1 MSIESF
7 VRPGEALPREVA
19 GARPDAI
26 VDTPFLQERHTPYP
40 IRGGARVVTVDVGG
54 NVWVGADT
62 GAYRLAPGKTRWTP
76 MTPKSERG
84 PVFALLADGKDVWVG
99 AWNGLYR
106 GRRKIDGI
114 DAPIAALAK
123 TPDGVVAMGPDG
135 LWRQTGGTWSHEAP
149 RWARSIRAV
158 SADLDGGLWIG
169 TGNGLYRLKDG
180 AIRLYQD
187 EEAILSSDVS
197 CLAFDASGALWAGG
211 FGGVTVYRGGERVG
225 HFTPREGLPSIYV
238 HAVAQGPGGA
248 MWVGTDRGVARYDG
262 ESWSLRHSRR
272 WLVDDDV
279 RGIAFRADGTAWIA
293 TGAGVSAIT
302 RGSTTLADK
311 AAYFHGVCMQ
321 RHVRAPWLVERCH
334 LPVPGDVSRWEPEDD
349 DNDGS
354 YTALYM
360 IMECFRYAATREPD
374 ARENAR
380 KAFEAL
386 RFLQTVTGTSG
397 FVARTVI
404 PATWSKMHDPGDR
417 RTPQEWARIRIDD
430 PRDKC
435 VEQRW
440 LPSADGQW
448 LWKRDTSSDE
458 ITGHFYG
465 YHFYY
470 DLVAEGT
477 ERDVVRDLVRR
488 VMDHIIDGGYV
499 LKDIDGTHTRWGVWA
514 PERLNDDPDWAADRG
529 NNSVEILSYLKT
541 THHITGDEKYERE
554 YRRLLFD
561 CGYAENVRHAKSY
574 APAWR
579 THIDDELLLMA
590 YPALLL
596 YETDPALRALYRES
610 LEHWYKSLRSEWN
623 PLANF
628 TYGLLTGENPQREE
642 SAGFLRD
649 APLDLVCW
657 TVDNTRR
664 EDIQLVRAPIWDL
677 LQTNRLLPASERAVV
692 RWDKNP
698 WMAIQGEDGH
708 CEWCPVFWLLPYW
721 MGRYAGFIQVGQ

>member
-1 MSIESF
+1 MNIEPF
-7 VRPGEALPREVA
+7 VLPGMELPREAAPV
-19 GARPDAI
+19 RPDAI
-26 VDTPFLQERHTPYP
+26 TDAPFVQERHVSYP
-40 IRGGARVVTVDVGG
+40 LRGGARAVAVDAA
-54 NVWVGADT
+54 GAIWAASDS
-62 GAYRLAPGKTRWTP
+62 GLYRLARESRRWVP
-76 MTPKSERG
+76 MISKAERG
-84 PVFALLADGKDVWVG
+84 PAFALLADGKDMWCA

-106 GRRKIDGI
+106 GRRRVAGI

-123 TPDGVVAMGPDG
+123 TAAGIVAIGPDG
-135 LWRQTGGTWSHEAP
+135 LWRQEGAVWRHEP
-149 RWARSIRAV
+149 SRWARSVRAV
-158 SADLDGGLWIG
+158 LGDADGTLWIG
-169 TGNGLYRLKDG
+169 TGIGLYHVQGDTV
-180 AIRLYQD
+180 RLYQD
-187 EEAILSSDVS
+187 DDAILSCEVS
-197 CLAFDASGALWAGG
+197 SLAFDANGALWVGG
-211 FGGVTVYRGGERVG
+211 LGGVTVYHRGERAG
-225 HFTPREGLPSIYV
+225 HFTPSEGLPSIYV
-238 HAVAQGPGGA
+238 RSVAAESGGR

-262 ESWSLRHSRR
+262 ETWSLRHTRR
-272 WLVDDDV
+272 WLLDDDV
-279 RGIAFRADGTAWIA
+279 RDVAFGADGTAWIA
-293 TGAGVSAIT
+293 TAGGVDAIA
-302 RGSTTLADK
+302 RDPMTLERK
-311 AAYFHGVCMQ
+311 AAYFYAVCME

-360 IMECFRYAATREPD
+360 NMESLRYAVTRDPQ

-380 KAFEAL
+380 KAFSAL
-386 RFLQTVTGTSG
+386 QLLQTVTGTPG

-404 PATWSKMHDPGDR
+404 PTTWKKMHDPGEH
-417 RTPQEWARIRIDD
+417 RTPQDMARLRIAD
-430 PRDKC
+430 PRYKA

-470 DLVAEGT
+470 DLIAEGA
-477 ERDVVRDLVRR
+477 ERDRVRDLTRR

-499 LKDIDGTHTRWGVWA
+499 LRDIDGVHTRWGVWA
-514 PERLNDDPDWAADRG
+514 PERLNDDPDWAPDRG

-541 THHITGDEKYERE
+541 SHHITGDEKYDRE

-561 CGYAENVRHAKSY
+561 CDYARNVRHAKSY
-574 APAWR
+574 ATAWR

-590 YPALLL
+590 YPALML
-596 YETDPALRALYRES
+596 YETDPELRALYRES
-610 LEHWYKSLRSEWN
+610 LDHWYKSLRLEWN

-628 TYGLLTGENPQREE
+628 TYGLLTGENPQCDE
-642 SAGFLRD
+642 SVGFLRD

-664 EDIQLVRAPIWDL
+664 EDLQIVRAPIWDD
-677 LQTNRLLPASERAVV
+677 LQTSRLLPASERPVM

-698 WMAIQGEDGH
+698 WAAVSGEDGQ

-721 MGRYAGFIQVGQ
+721 LGRYIGAIRA